1 MRSRLTSFALSLAVA
16 VTLGASLATTPARA
30 GDDGKQM
37 AEHKITQAKSFVPV
51 DPMYATIL
59 DNGRPVGLLLV
70 AIGLNIPSDDLRD
83 QAQHALPVLRDAYL
97 RNLMTFSA
105 AAVRPWQQPDVAVIA
120 ARLQRVTDRVLR
132 KEGAQVLLGQVM
144 IRVSR

>member
-1 MRSRLTSFALSLAVA
+1 MRSRLTSFALSLTMAI
-16 VTLGASLATTPARA
+16 TLGASFAATPARA
-30 GDDGKQM
+30 SDDGKQM
-37 AEHKITQAKSFVPV
+37 PEHKITQAKSYVPV

-70 AIGLNIPSDDLRD
+70 AIGLDIQNDDLRG

-105 AAVRPWQQPDVAVIA
+105 AALRPWQQPDVVVIA
-120 ARLQRVTDRVLR
+120 GRLQRVTDRVLR